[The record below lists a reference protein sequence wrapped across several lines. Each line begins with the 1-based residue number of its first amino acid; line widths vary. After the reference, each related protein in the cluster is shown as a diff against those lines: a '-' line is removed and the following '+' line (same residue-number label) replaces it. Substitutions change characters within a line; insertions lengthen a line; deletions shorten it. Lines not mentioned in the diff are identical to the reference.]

1 MHKEDFLWHKVSPP
15 YNARVLTWSSLPSIC
30 FEEGF
35 SAENEDTSIFR
46 MAMEQLIGWPDFEAM
61 VRASTNA
68 CLGSQTQIVPI
79 QIEKELI
86 CVGNEHGLM
95 SRFGRNIA
103 HAMTEVNNKCGLP
116 IRYGD
121 YQVGRTIGGG
131 YGRGG
136 VPDLILI
143 DNQHGIRAVWEGK
156 TFWTKDLKSSTRQT
170 RALWF
175 GKPFPILSGM
185 KQLAHVSRSVGQIH
199 G

>member
-1 MHKEDFLWHKVSPP
+1 MAQASPP
-15 YNARVLTWSSLPSIC
+15 YDVRVLTWSPLPSIC

-35 SAENEDTSIFR
+35 STENESTSSFK
-46 MAMEQLIGWPDFEAM
+46 MAKEQLIDWPDFEAT
-61 VRASTNA
+61 VRAGTNA
-68 CLGSQTQIVPI
+68 CLGSQTQIIPT
-79 QIEKELI
+79 QIDKELI

-95 SRFGRNIA
+95 SRFDQNIA

-116 IRYGD
+116 ICYGN
-121 YQVGRTIGGG
+121 YQVSQTIGGG

-143 DNQHGIRAVWEGK
+143 DNQHGIHAVCEGK

-170 RALWF
+170 RAVWL
-175 GKPFPILSGM
+175 GKPFPDLSSM